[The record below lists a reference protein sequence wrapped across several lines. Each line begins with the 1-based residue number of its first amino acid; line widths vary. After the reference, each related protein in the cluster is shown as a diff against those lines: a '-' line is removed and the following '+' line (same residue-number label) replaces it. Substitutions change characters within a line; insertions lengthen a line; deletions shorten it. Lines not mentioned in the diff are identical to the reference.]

1 MKDFI
6 EMSIEKTDVDNY
18 IDSVF
23 QEANEASKK
32 LRRTL
37 NQFLNDNYT
46 EKDLKNMTAKQ
57 RNRIK
62 KFLKDSDY
70 DPKTGTIDSDIV
82 DKNGKPVRINFTTKG
97 LADMTSDEPAL
108 MMAPERSKEFSYK
121 TYKQLGFFDDDT
133 KKSIDDA
140 IKDQEP
146 SIHMN
151 KEWLKRHP
159 AIAQG
164 LRKHE
169 EGHIDKW
176 LHTKAD
182 DHDHS
187 HTGKVE
193 RTARKLINSTSRYL
207 DDHDKDPEEN
217 WADLYSVKHNKYQ
230 KQAMRM
236 FNVLN
241 SKEKLI
247 RNKLRKQIN
256 ASPKLTSYT
265 DNMDDLKD
273 LLESTVETLGGF
285 VKAGKGRP
293 EMLEAARQQYE
304 IYKKCLNDI
313 DKLDYE
319 SAARTTNE
327 AQKRVMKI
335 TLEDIYKKLD
345 EGSVVRKQF
354 VQNMIKESY
363 VEVDDI
369 MDVIQEMCDPWDTI
383 QSIIDEDMFQESAI
397 DEYLI

>member
-6 EMSIEKTDVDNY
+6 EISIEKTDVDNY

-37 NQFLNDNYT
+37 DQFLNDNYT

-97 LADMTSDEPAL
+97 LGGASPDEPAL
-108 MMAPERSKEFSYK
+108 MMAPERRKEDTLK
-121 TYKQLGFFDDDT
+121 TFKQLGLLDDDS
-133 KKSIDDA
+133 KKYVDDA
-140 IKDQEP
+140 FKDDKP

-159 AIAQG
+159 GIAQG

-182 DHDHS
+182 DYDHS

-193 RTARKLINSTSRYL
+193 RTARKLINHTNRYL

-230 KQAMRM
+230 KHAMRM

-256 ASPKLTSYT
+256 GSPRLTSYV
-265 DNMDDLKD
+265 DNIEDLKD
-273 LLESTVETLGGF
+273 LLDSTVETLGDF
-285 VKAGKGRP
+285 VKAGKGNSK
-293 EMLEAARQQYE
+293 MLDAARQQYE

-319 SAARTTNE
+319 NAARVTNE
-327 AQKRVMKI
+327 TQKRIMKI

-345 EGSVVRKQF
+345 EGAVIRKQF

-363 VEVDDI
+363 VDIDDI

-383 QSIIDEDMFQESAI
+383 QSIIDEDMFQESAV

>member
-6 EMSIEKTDVDNY
+6 ESSIEKTDVDNY

-37 NQFLNDNYT
+37 DQFLNDNYT

-97 LADMTSDEPAL
+97 LGGASPDEPAL
-108 MMAPERSKEFSYK
+108 MMAPERRKEDTLK
-121 TYKQLGFFDDDT
+121 TFKQLGLLDDDS
-133 KKSIDDA
+133 KKYVDDA
-140 IKDQEP
+140 FKDDKP

-159 AIAQG
+159 GIAQG

-182 DHDHS
+182 DYDHS

-193 RTARKLINSTSRYL
+193 RTARKLINHTNRYL

-217 WADLYSVKHNKYQ
+217 WADLYSVKHN
-230 KQAMRM
+230 
-236 FNVLN
+236 N
-241 SKEKLI
+241 I
-247 RNKLRKQIN
+247 RNMQ
-256 ASPKLTSYT
+256 
-265 DNMDDLKD
+265 
-273 LLESTVETLGGF
+273 
-285 VKAGKGRP
+285 
-293 EMLEAARQQYE
+293 
-304 IYKKCLNDI
+304 
-313 DKLDYE
+313 
-319 SAARTTNE
+319 
-327 AQKRVMKI
+327 
-335 TLEDIYKKLD
+335 
-345 EGSVVRKQF
+345 
-354 VQNMIKESY
+354 
-363 VEVDDI
+363 
-369 MDVIQEMCDPWDTI
+369 
-383 QSIIDEDMFQESAI
+383 
-397 DEYLI
+397 